1 MGRYSHLWLEIN
13 AFTYKQ
19 VRALHS
25 QSPQSG
31 GTDVS
36 RIGVNAQTAE
46 CSAGLLGRSEGP
58 SGVGRTGAGTGVG
71 VAWLRADSFS
81 PCELSPAL
89 GPSDTLNSQVSGQ
102 PSPHSTLLQAPLPGG
117 RDTNMQ
123 SLPQDTKKCL
133 SFLLSGVATSPL
145 SFYDDKF

>member
-31 GTDVS
+31 GTDMS
-36 RIGVNAQTAE
+36 TIGVNAQKVEWKQCRA
-46 CSAGLLGRSEGP
+46 AGGSEGP
-58 SGVGRTGAGTGVG
+58 SGVGRTAAGTGVG
-71 VAWLRADSFS
+71 VAWLRAASFS
-81 PCELSPAL
+81 RPAL
-89 GPSDTLNSQVSGQ
+89 GTSDTLNSQVSGQ
-102 PSPHSTLLQAPLPGG
+102 PSPHSTLLQAPLSAG
-117 RDTNMQ
+117 RDTNVH

-133 SFLLSGVATSPL
+133 SLLLSGVATSPL
-145 SFYDDKF
+145 SFYDEKF